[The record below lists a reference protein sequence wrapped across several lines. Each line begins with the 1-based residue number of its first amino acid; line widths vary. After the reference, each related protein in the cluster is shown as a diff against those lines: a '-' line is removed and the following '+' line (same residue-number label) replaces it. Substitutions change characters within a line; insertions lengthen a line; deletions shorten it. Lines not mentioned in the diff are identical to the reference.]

1 MMTKIKEWVTKK
13 EFTKNSLT
21 LAIGKNQAQASAH
34 SEEDIV
40 HMNKSF
46 NIIYLNEIIQKK

>member
-46 NIIYLNEIIQKK
+46 DIIYLNEIIQKK